1 MLENDWKNPRGEFID
16 ILSILKVKFM
26 SKFPCRID
34 VMIST
39 WIRLS
44 KSMKSRQT
52 FHLEFRRQIDGE
64 SKKCVYWVYVSLGLN
79 HNK

>member
-26 SKFPCRID
+26 SKFPRRID

-64 SKKCVYWVYVSLGLN
+64 SKKCVFWVNVSLGLN